1 MRTGSRLAAR
11 LQARDDAN
19 LMVVVIDAED
29 SLDLHLFR
37 PSEVAAAAEAYLDA
51 AAEAGLREVRLIHGR
66 GVGVQRDAVRK
77 VCSRHPR
84 VDPDARILKTMSD
97 FQV

>member
-1 MRTGSRLAAR
+1 MSPTG
-11 LQARDDAN
+11 DDEPIA
-19 LMVVVIDAED
+19 IPIED

-84 VDPDARILKTMSD
+84 VDHYRDATSVGGGWGATVVVLM
-97 FQV
+97 V